1 MNGTCIVSHNT
12 NYTIRDKMVSQ
23 EDRNEAWMS
32 RPYKKYSNSSND
44 NLSTDSNLDEED
56 DDSQVIR
63 LNPIRPCLRW
73 KDSAFQS
80 QTMEALN
87 QMRKNRHFCDVTLQ
101 VKIWN
106 ISVLYLYSIAI
117 IIINDIIKF
126 SIQILDKKI
135 ICIRYKEPN
144 QCLTNTPSGQA
155 FE

>member
-1 MNGTCIVSHNT
+1 MNGTCLVSHNT

-73 KDSAFQS
+73 KDSSFQS

-101 VKIWN
+101 VSTIR
-106 ISVLYLYSIAI
+106 I
-117 IIINDIIKF
+117 
-126 SIQILDKKI
+126 KI
-135 ICIRYKEPN
+135 IGHNLE
-144 QCLTNTPSGQA
+144 
-155 FE
+155 F

>member
-1 MNGTCIVSHNT
+1 MNGTCLVSHNT

-73 KDSAFQS
+73 KDSSFQS

-101 VKIWN
+101 VSTIRIKIIGHN
-106 ISVLYLYSIAI
+106 LDP
-117 IIINDIIKF
+117 IINR
-126 SIQILDKKI
+126 L
-135 ICIRYKEPN
+135 
-144 QCLTNTPSGQA
+144 L
-155 FE
+155 

>member
-1 MNGTCIVSHNT
+1 MNGTCLVSHNT

-23 EDRNEAWMS
+23 EDKNEAWMS

-73 KDSAFQS
+73 KDSSFQS

-101 VKIWN
+101 VSTIR
-106 ISVLYLYSIAI
+106 I
-117 IIINDIIKF
+117 
-126 SIQILDKKI
+126 KI
-135 ICIRYKEPN
+135 IGHNLDLNHFKIDYGIIVNLFLRLNLISSCSRFNRATSK
-144 QCLTNTPSGQA
+144 
-155 FE
+155 